1 MVKIQQPD
9 LHSKISYS
17 SPLLEPLSREKDI
30 TLTPLEQSLQDPKET
45 VLDPPKKKTNPIIPP
60 PPAAVNSQIIK
71 TKKNIE

>member
-1 MVKIQQPD
+1 MVKIQQPN
-9 LHSKISYS
+9 LNSKISYS

-45 VLDPPKKKTNPIIPP
+45 ALDPSKKTNPIIPP

-71 TKKNIE
+71 TNKNIE